1 MHDDKQSDTNDVQV
15 HGNNQLQCDTQLS
28 DNSIPETAS
37 SRQSDVIKSRGYLIH
52 VPCVRTQIAYIGRIC
67 IHLAWQG
74 VHEIDTR
81 KSEFMDGRQQGWNRW
96 FESRRIPNHRC
107 VSVRGEKERG
117 YLKTAKSIPRDE
129 SNVNLSGY
137 FVEVSNREEKW
148 RGDE

>member
-67 IHLAWQG
+67 IHLVCTKSTRVSRNSWMDDNRG
-74 VHEIDTR
+74 GIDDSKVGGFLTA
-81 KSEFMDGRQQGWNRW
+81 D
-96 FESRRIPNHRC
+96 
-107 VSVRGEKERG
+107 VSLRGEKERG

>member
-1 MHDDKQSDTNDVQV
+1 MI
-15 HGNNQLQCDTQLS
+15 NN
-28 DNSIPETAS
+28 
-37 SRQSDVIKSRGYLIH
+37 
-52 VPCVRTQIAYIGRIC
+52 RTQTTYKCMATINYNVIRNYRIIRYRKQLRPDKAMWLNHADTWFTCRVYVHRSHTLGAYAYICR
-67 IHLAWQG
+67 